1 MAARPPRGSQGYSPR
16 PPRGA
21 GGKPSG
27 RPGPWRPGSEGPVM
41 LYGLHTVE
49 AALAN
54 PRRVPLR
61 LVATRNALAR
71 LEERLPGGLSI
82 APEVVEP
89 REIDR
94 QLPADAVHQGL
105 LLFAEPLEGVD
116 IADVA
121 SARLLIALD
130 QLTDPHNVGAVMRSA
145 VALGAGGLVTTTRH
159 AARESGA
166 LAKAAS
172 GAADLLPH
180 ATVTNLSRALEELRG
195 EGFTVL
201 GLDSAGDGDLE
212 TVPIGDK
219 VVLVMGSE
227 GKGIRPGVRQVV
239 DAVVRLEVP
248 GPLASLNVS
257 NAAAIA
263 LYVTGRR
270 LGLAAAG

>member
-1 MAARPPRGSQGYSPR
+1 
-16 PPRGA
+16 
-21 GGKPSG
+21 
-27 RPGPWRPGSEGPVM
+27 M

-54 PRRVPLR
+54 PRRVALR

-89 REIDR
+89 RDIDR

-105 LLFAEPLEGVD
+105 LLFAEPLDGVD

-121 SARLLIALD
+121 SARMLIALD

-180 ATVTNLSRALEELRG
+180 ATVTNLSRALEELRD